1 MREWV
6 DHTAEVELRIEADSV
21 ENVFR
26 EVVAGLGE
34 LLTARPLGPL
44 EESDLHVTATDQPAL
59 LVETLNDVIFR
70 AETQHVVPSELRV
83 VRVSETE
90 LVARLVGARG
100 RPRPLVKAATYHRL
114 SFAEEAGRW
123 RATVVFDV

>member
-1 MREWV
+1 MRDWV
-6 DHTAEVELRIEADSV
+6 DHTAEVELRVEADSA
-21 ENVFR
+21 EGVFR
-26 EVVAGLGE
+26 EAVAGLAE

-44 EESDLHVTATDQPAL
+44 EESDLHVTATDRPAL
-59 LVETLNDVIFR
+59 LVETLNDIIFK

-90 LVARLVGARG
+90 LIARLVGARG
-100 RPRPLVKAATYHRL
+100 MPRPLVKAATYHRL
-114 SFAEEAGRW
+114 SFAEEADGW